1 MNPSF
6 DFKWLKSRIT
16 IAQVLSAYGL
26 DSHLKQKNDTLYGPC
41 PLHQGNNPTAF
52 RADLTRG
59 LWHCFTACGGG
70 DIVELVRRIENGSHQ
85 QAARSLKYLVDK
97 NSNSQSKLPPLPLP
111 HQPFTAFTR
120 KLILDP
126 NTPFLQKQKNISA
139 LTAICHEAGVAS
151 YSHFLK
157 NMVAVRLYDFNG
169 NPLGYC
175 GRRLLPVDIDK
186 WGKWRFPKNFPK
198 AAMLFN
204 AHRAYPHRQKGIVLV
219 ECPWA
224 AMRLAQAGVKNT
236 VALLGT
242 SLSAAQIQWIIAAP
256 AVLLMLDADPAGR
269 KAATQI
275 AAILNNLT
283 KTILHQLP
291 DGMEP
296 EDLSDDQLRSIAKQY
311 SFF

>member
-52 RADLTRG
+52 RVDLTRG

-70 DIVELVRRIENGSHQ
+70 DIVELVRRIENGSYQ
-85 QAARSLKYLVDK
+85 QAARSLKRLVDK
-97 NSNSQSKLPPLPLP
+97 SGNTQSGPPP
-111 HQPFTAFTR
+111 HSLSLRPFKAFTH
-120 KLILDP
+120 KLLLNP
-126 NTPFLQKQKNISA
+126 NVPFLQKQKNISVQ
-139 LTAICHEAGVAS
+139 TAICHEAGVAS
-151 YSHFLK
+151 HSHFLK
-157 NMVAVRLYDFNG
+157 NMVAVRLYDLSG

-175 GRRLLPVDIDK
+175 GRRLHPVDIDK

-198 AAMLFN
+198 SSMLFN
-204 AHRAYPHRQKGIVLV
+204 AHRAQPHRQNGIIIV

-224 AMRLAQAGVKNT
+224 AMRFVQAGIKNV

-242 SLSAAQIQWIIAAP
+242 SLSALQIQWIIAAP

-269 KAATQI
+269 KAAAQI
-275 AAILNNLT
+275 TAILNRYA
-283 KTILHQLP
+283 KTIIHQLP
-291 DGMEP
+291 DGLEP
-296 EDLSDDQLRSIAKQY
+296 EDLSDDQLRSIASQY

>member
-26 DSHLKQKNDTLYGPC
+26 DSHLKQKNDTLYGSC

-52 RADLTRG
+52 RVDLTRG

-70 DIVELVRRIENGSHQ
+70 DMVELVRRIENGSYQ
-85 QAARSLKYLVDK
+85 QAARSLKQLVDK
-97 NSNSQSKLPPLPLP
+97 SDNTRSGPPP
-111 HQPFTAFTR
+111 HLLSLQHFKAFTR
-120 KLILDP
+120 KLLLNP
-126 NTPFLQKQKNISA
+126 NVPFLQEQKNISVQ
-139 LTAICHEAGVAS
+139 TAICHEAGVAS
-151 YSHFLK
+151 YSNFLK
-157 NMVAVRLYDFNG
+157 DMIAVRLYDFNG

-175 GRRLLPVDIDK
+175 GRRLHPADIVK

-198 AAMLFN
+198 TATLFN
-204 AHRAYPHRQKGIVLV
+204 AHRAYPHRQNGIIIV

-224 AMRLAQAGVKNT
+224 AMRFVQAGIKNV

-242 SLSAAQIQWIIAAP
+242 SLSTSQIQWIIAAP
-256 AVLLMLDADPAGR
+256 TVLLMLDADPAGR
-269 KAATQI
+269 KAAAQI
-275 AAILNNLT
+275 ASILNKHT
-283 KTILHQLP
+283 KTILHQLA
-291 DGMEP
+291 DGLEP
-296 EDLSDDQLRSIAKQY
+296 EDLSDDQLRSIASQY

>member
-41 PLHQGNNPTAF
+41 PLHQGNNATAF
-52 RADLTRG
+52 RVDLTRG

-70 DIVELVRRIENGSHQ
+70 DIVELVRCIENGSYQ
-85 QAARSLKYLVDK
+85 QAAQSLKCLVDK
-97 NSNSQSKLPPLPLP
+97 NGGTQPGLQPIPLP

-126 NTPFLQKQKNISA
+126 NTPFLQKQKNISVQ
-139 LTAICHEAGVAS
+139 TAIDHEAGVAS
-151 YSHFLK
+151 HSHFLN
-157 NMVAVRLYDFNG
+157 NMIAVRLYDFNG

-175 GRRLLPVDIDK
+175 GRRLHPEDIDK

-198 AAMLFN
+198 SSMLFN
-204 AHRAYPHRQKGIVLV
+204 ANRAYPHRQNGIIIV

-224 AMRLAQAGVKNT
+224 AMRFVQAGVKNV

-242 SLSAAQIQWIIAAP
+242 SLSALQIQWIIAAP

-269 KAATQI
+269 KAAAQI
-275 AAILNNLT
+275 ASILNNHT

-291 DGMEP
+291 DGLEP
-296 EDLSDDQLRSIAKQY
+296 EDLSDDQLRSIANQY

>member
-6 DFKWLKSRIT
+6 NFKWLKSRIT

-26 DSHLKQKNDTLYGPC
+26 DRHLKQKKDSFYGPC

-52 RADLTRG
+52 RVDLTRG

-70 DIVELVRRIENGSHQ
+70 DIVELVRRIENGSYQ
-85 QAARSLKYLVDK
+85 QTARSLKRLIDK
-97 NSNSQSKLPPLPLP
+97 NSNAQPEPLLHPLS
-111 HQPFTAFTR
+111 HQPFKAFTH
-120 KLILDP
+120 KLLLNP
-126 NTPFLQKQKNISA
+126 YAPFLQQQKNISVQ
-139 LTAICHEAGVAS
+139 TAICHEAGVAS
-151 YSHFLK
+151 HSHFLK
-157 NMVAVRLYDFNG
+157 DMIAVRLYDFNA
-169 NPLGYC
+169 NPIGYC
-175 GRRLLPVDIDK
+175 GRRLHPVDINK

-198 AAMLFN
+198 SSTLFN
-204 AHRAYPHRQKGIVLV
+204 AHRAQSHRQNGIIIV

-224 AMRLAQAGVKNT
+224 AMRFVQAGIKNV

-242 SLSAAQIQWIIAAP
+242 SLSALQIQWIIAAP

-269 KAATQI
+269 KAAAQN
-275 AAILNNLT
+275 ASILNNHT

-291 DGMEP
+291 NGLEP
-296 EDLSDDQLRSIAKQY
+296 EDLSDDQLRSIASQY